1 VAGAGIWVSFA
12 VIAGY
17 QLGRAAPAT
26 SARRRVGAVILTKE
40 NKQRQLDFDS
50 DADRQRNRI
59 EQLINRLSTRGKT
72 PGKEEDRQMPCNY
85 GTLLKSNFRFCKIYL
100 IEQITS
106 MLHYSPIQNCCQG

>member
-1 VAGAGIWVSFA
+1 VRKLAAPHRTTGQCVFPRLSEHSPAAQRYKLVREHKVPWGAQAAVAGAGIWVSFA

-59 EQLINRLSTRGKT
+59 EQLTNRLKYFRGILT
-72 PGKEEDRQMPCNY
+72 Q
-85 GTLLKSNFRFCKIYL
+85 
-100 IEQITS
+100 
-106 MLHYSPIQNCCQG
+106 